1 MATETN
7 LTLSEELKFR
17 GFMAETTVK
26 DPRSLD
32 TRADK
37 QFYWGADPSAD
48 SLTIGNLAA
57 LLMCACF
64 VKHGY
69 KPYLLVGGATGQIGD
84 PKENG
89 ERDLKPL
96 EEIEHNKKCIKTQ
109 IERVMRNYLE
119 LCQAG
124 EGKTFFSDVLPANEK
139 MYIPDGPDGFARRA
153 VPPAVQCMAARRSE
167 RNQKASFL
175 VSEQGGVEGRR
186 PTFSSETGA
195 EKKVFASPA
204 TELVMVDNYD
214 WFKEIKFLD
223 FLRTV
228 GKAFSMTQLLD
239 RKFIQNRIGEG
250 GSGISYAEFSY
261 TLIQGYD
268 FYHLYRE
275 YGVSLQLCGA
285 DQFGNCS
292 SGIHLIKRLEN
303 AEADVWSTPLVID
316 PASGR
321 KFGKSE
327 GNAIWLASEGP
338 NSTTV
343 FDFYQFWL
351 NQPDDSVEYL
361 MKFYTIY
368 SPDEIENILEEHRKS
383 PEKRLAGK
391 ALAKSVTE
399 LVHGREKAAAA
410 IRATEK
416 LFDKSYRPTPEDAE
430 DFAGVFPTFER
441 GNVLEVLADSGL
453 AASKS
458 DARKLV
464 KAGAISLNGEKIT
477 DDTAELKTAGILKK
491 GKNKFIIIK

>member
-1 MATETN
+1 MK
-7 LTLSEELKFR
+7 LSEELEFR
-17 GFMAETTVK
+17 GFKAESTIK
-26 DPRSLD
+26 DSKSLD
-32 TRADK
+32 TRENK

-89 ERDLKPL
+89 ERELKPL
-96 EEIEHNKKCIKTQ
+96 DEIEHNKKCIKSQ
-109 IERVMRNYLE
+109 IERVMQNYLQ
-119 LCQAG
+119 QAG
-124 EGKTFFSDVLPANEK
+124 
-139 MYIPDGPDGFARRA
+139 
-153 VPPAVQCMAARRSE
+153 
-167 RNQKASFL
+167 
-175 VSEQGGVEGRR
+175 GRYQ
-186 PTFSSETGA
+186 PLT
-195 EKKVFASPA
+195 
-204 TELVMVDNYD
+204 MVDNFD
-214 WFKEIKFLD
+214 WFKDMNYLD

-268 FYHLYRE
+268 FYHLYKE
-275 YGVSLQLCGA
+275 HGVALQLCGA

-303 AEADVWSTPLVID
+303 AEADAWSTPLVID
-316 PASGR
+316 PVSGR

-327 GNAIWLASEGP
+327 GNAVWLASEGE
-338 NSTTV
+338 NSTTI

-361 MKFYTIY
+361 MKFYTVY
-368 SPDEIENILEEHRKS
+368 SPEEINEILEEHQKA
-383 PEKRLAGK
+383 PEKRVAQK

-399 LVHGREKAAAA
+399 IVHGVDKAAAA
-410 IRATEK
+410 IKATEAI
-416 LFDKSYRPTPEDAE
+416 FGGSYE
-430 DFAGVFPTFER
+430 
-441 GNVLEVLADSGL
+441 NVDEFSGIFLKANYQGDLLSNMVELGL
-453 AASKS
+453 AKSKGE
-458 DARKLV
+458 ARKLIE
-464 KAGAISLNGEKIT
+464 AGAVSYNGEKIGV
-477 DDTAELKTAGILKK
+477 DFVPEKSGIIKK
-491 GKNKFIIIK
+491 GKNKIGVISL